1 MNKDTGNLLESIP
14 VDIGEEIF
22 TELVRGENL
31 RIDRIISK
39 GQSSPASGW
48 YDQDENE
55 WVMVVK
61 GEAKISFED
70 DSIVHLKAGGYIN
83 IPAHT
88 KHKVAWT
95 KPDTETIWLAVHYKR
110 ST

>member
-1 MNKDTGNLLESIP
+1 VNIDMGNLFESIP
-14 VDIGEEIF
+14 VDIGEELF

-31 RIDRIISK
+31 KIERIISQ

-55 WVMVVK
+55 WVIVIK

-70 DSIVHLKAGGYIN
+70 DSVVHLKAGSYIN
-83 IPAHT
+83 IPANT

-95 KPDTETIWLAVHYKR
+95 RPDTETIWLAVHYK
-110 ST
+110 